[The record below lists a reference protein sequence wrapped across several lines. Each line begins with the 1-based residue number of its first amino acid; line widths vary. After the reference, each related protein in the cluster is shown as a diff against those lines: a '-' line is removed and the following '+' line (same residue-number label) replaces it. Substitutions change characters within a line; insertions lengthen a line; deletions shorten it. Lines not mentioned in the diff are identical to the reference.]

1 MKELTEQELVRREK
15 VAQISKICNPYP
27 DRYDVKY
34 TLKEASNLEDGVKDV
49 KVAGRIVFMRK
60 MGKLSFL
67 KLRDLEGDLQISI
80 KIDLVGEEKYN
91 FFKSL
96 VDIGDF
102 LGAEG
107 EMFTTQTGEKTLR
120 CDDFTFLGK
129 SLRPLPEKFHGLTD
143 IEDRYRERYVDLISN
158 EHSRKIFL
166 GRSKLYSFLHKYL
179 GEAGFLEVET
189 PILQNAVCGAA
200 AKPFYTHHNALDID
214 LNLRIA
220 PETYLKQCIAGGF
233 NRIYEVAKCF
243 RNEGMDTEHLQEF
256 TQVEW
261 YVSYWNFEDN
271 LKFYQE
277 FLKNLLLELVGTTII
292 TYQGHTLDFG
302 KDLKRINYVEELAK
316 ILGFDFLGIEDPSI
330 LKNKIIEKGL
340 FNETDLEDYHSLS
353 QIIDFVYK
361 RTIRSDIMEPTVIY
375 NYPAVL
381 IPLARRNDEDN
392 RIIDVFQVVAG
403 GTELCKAY
411 SELVNPVVQRK
422 TFEEQLIA
430 KSQGD
435 DETMEVDE
443 SFMRAMEQG
452 MPPISGLGFGI
463 ERLLMLIFDVPSI
476 RDVVL
481 FPLMKPDNNNL
492 STDKQ

>member
-166 GRSKLYSFLHKYL
+166 GRSKLYSLRS
-179 GEAGFLEVET
+179 
-189 PILQNAVCGAA
+189 AA
-200 AKPFYTHHNALDID
+200 RWRVKTRQSCA
-214 LNLRIA
+214 
-220 PETYLKQCIAGGF
+220 
-233 NRIYEVAKCF
+233 
-243 RNEGMDTEHLQEF
+243 
-256 TQVEW
+256 
-261 YVSYWNFEDN
+261 
-271 LKFYQE
+271 YQ
-277 FLKNLLLELVGTTII
+277 T
-292 TYQGHTLDFG
+292 
-302 KDLKRINYVEELAK
+302 
-316 ILGFDFLGIEDPSI
+316 
-330 LKNKIIEKGL
+330 
-340 FNETDLEDYHSLS
+340 
-353 QIIDFVYK
+353 
-361 RTIRSDIMEPTVIY
+361 
-375 NYPAVL
+375 
-381 IPLARRNDEDN
+381 
-392 RIIDVFQVVAG
+392 
-403 GTELCKAY
+403 
-411 SELVNPVVQRK
+411 
-422 TFEEQLIA
+422 
-430 KSQGD
+430 
-435 DETMEVDE
+435 
-443 SFMRAMEQG
+443 
-452 MPPISGLGFGI
+452 
-463 ERLLMLIFDVPSI
+463 
-476 RDVVL
+476 
-481 FPLMKPDNNNL
+481 
-492 STDKQ
+492 